1 MIASFEKVADL
12 KRQPSRKKGDV
23 EYCFS
28 EKLAFFQN
36 VAFSRKVDA
45 EQKHLLRKG
54 SSSLDIFITRLESSC
69 SEK

>member
-36 VAFSRKVDA
+36 VAFLEKLMLSRSTCFEKVA
-45 EQKHLLRKG
+45 LL
-54 SSSLDIFITRLESSC
+54 
-69 SEK
+69 